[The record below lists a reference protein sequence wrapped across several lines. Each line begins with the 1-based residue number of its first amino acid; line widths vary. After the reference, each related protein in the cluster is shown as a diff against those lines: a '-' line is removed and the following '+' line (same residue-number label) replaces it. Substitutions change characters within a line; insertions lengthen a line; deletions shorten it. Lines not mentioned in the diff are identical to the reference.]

1 MTFVPIPKGTVDW
14 DVPVNAEF
22 TDLDSRQTVTEA
34 TDAAQNVNIAT
45 NTANIATNT
54 ANIATNTANIATNTT
69 DIAARLVKANNL
81 SDLTNVATA
90 RTNLGLG
97 GAAVLNVGT
106 TAGTVAAG
114 DDSRITGAVP
124 KSTLV
129 VNVKDFGALGNNTG
143 DDAPAINTA
152 VTALGAAGGVLYFP
166 PGDYRLGSST
176 VINLAAPI
184 TVMGS
189 GPGATTIRLSSA
201 FSGASGITVSSDD
214 CVITDIQIRGGST
227 TTTSN
232 PAAHGVTAT
241 GVTSFRVLNST
252 FQWINGYAIRAIG
265 TAGATL
271 HGGMVDNVKIQ
282 SCAGGIHV
290 KSDTTNTAANFQL
303 SNVFTRFTGVN
314 SGANA
319 NLDCI
324 RIEDS
329 WDVLCQN
336 VIAWMNA
343 TVGGTGTALRV
354 RGDCA
359 ATFIQNLDALGPQTG
374 SANVVIEGNGT
385 TSPQNVQIQG
395 GVIQQGIVG
404 ILISDATN
412 QVRVRNMRIINNQT
426 HGVSVTSTGFGI
438 YVDECLFSLNGAG
451 AAGSNYD
458 INWSGAATGYVT
470 DNRFGTAITSIG
482 VAGVQATVNIAA
494 GQNVRF
500 LNCDFAGTA
509 SASTN
514 WFTNLPQVVTRQDG
528 SNMEY
533 IGSLDLR
540 LGTGRVQYA
549 PSLSTGTALSTNVA
563 GTDAFDRFRLLGSG
577 SQSFGSGAAARD
589 TTWGRQGVGVI
600 GTTDSDIQI
609 GTGKGLRYT
618 AASNGRMGTA
628 TLTSGAVTVSN
639 TSVTANTRVRTFR
652 IAGGTVAN
660 YGHLYTS
667 ATTVGTS
674 FQITSSSGTDNGS
687 FVWEL
692 FELT

>member
-1 MTFVPIPKGTVDW
+1 VTYTPIPHGAPDW
-14 DVPVNAEF
+14 DVPVNSAF
-22 TDLDSRQTVTEA
+22 SDQDARIDTNAGNISTISLQVT
-34 TDAAQNVNIAT
+34 
-45 NTANIATNT
+45 
-54 ANIATNTANIATNTT
+54 TNTANIATNTT

-81 SDLTNVATA
+81 SDLLSASTA

-124 KSTLV
+124 KSTIV

-143 DDAPAINTA
+143 DDAPFINSA
-152 VTALGAAGGVLYFP
+152 VTQLGAAGGILYFP

-176 VINLAAPI
+176 VINLPAAI
-184 TVMGS
+184 TVQGA

-201 FSGASGITVSSDD
+201 FSGSSGITVSSDD
-214 CVITDIQIRGGST
+214 CVIRDIQIRGGST

-232 PAAHGVTAT
+232 PVANGVTAT
-241 GVTSFRVLNST
+241 GVQSFRVLNST
-252 FQWINGYAIRAIG
+252 FQYINGYAIKALG
-265 TAGATL
+265 TAGVTL

-282 SCAGGIHV
+282 SCAGGVWV
-290 KSDTTNTAANFQL
+290 KSDTTNTAANFVI
-303 SNVFTRFTGVN
+303 SNLFTRFTGVN
-314 SGANA
+314 SGGSA
-319 NLDCI
+319 NLDCL

-329 WDVLCQN
+329 WDVLVQN
-336 VIAWMNA
+336 AITWMNA

-374 SANVVIEGNGT
+374 AANVVIEGNGT

-395 GVIQQGIVG
+395 GVIQQGTVG

-426 HGVSVTSTGFGI
+426 HGASVTSTGFGI
-438 YVDECLFSLNGAG
+438 YFDECLFSLNGAG
-451 AAGSNYD
+451 AAGTNYD
-458 INWSGAATGYVT
+458 INWSGAATGYAT
-470 DNRFGTAITSIG
+470 DNRFGTAITSVG
-482 VAGVQATVNIAA
+482 VAGVQFTANVAA

-528 SNMEY
+528 TNMEF
-533 IGSLDLR
+533 IGSLDYR

-549 PSLSTGTALSTNVA
+549 PSLSTGTAMSVNVA

-577 SQSFGSGAAARD
+577 SQQFGTGAGARD
-589 TTWGRQGVGVI
+589 TTWGRQG
-600 GTTDSDIQI
+600 TAQI
-609 GTGKGLRYT
+609 GTSDSDVIVGLAGKTVKVQSG
-618 AASNGRMGTA
+618 SNAKSGTVVA
-628 TLTSGAVTVSN
+628 NGTTAVTVTTTAITANSVVVFGLK
-639 TSVTANTRVRTFR
+639 TQAGTAATEAPFMSAVTA
-652 IAGGTVAN
+652 
-660 YGHLYTS
+660 
-667 ATTVGTS
+667 GTS
-674 FQITSSSGTDNGS
+674 FQIKSSAGDTSTYNYVIFD
-687 FVWEL
+687 L
-692 FELT
+692 I